1 MKLPEKKF
9 LSVNEIAERWKV
21 DRSTVLEMM
30 VMGELMPSL
39 FIDNVHC
46 FIGKD
51 MDGSNARAMSGEI
64 YFTPPHS
71 VLTRDSFELNV
82 AIFVCNYVA
91 PPGSYEDAFG
101 SIDDAEDDAPIIAFA
116 DPQEFS
122 VYDIRVRRHAFV
134 EATERKYSEAQPM
147 SEPEMGTSERKTLL
161 RLVLGMAMQK
171 YGYDPKADKNK
182 ATGTKAESIYAD
194 LESAGLATDV
204 QTIRK
209 YLKAAATEFPPNNKR

>member
-134 EATERKYSEAQPM
+134 EATERRYSEAQATA
-147 SEPEMGTSERKTLL
+147 GTEEIDPRERATFL
-161 RLVLGMAMQK
+161 RLIRFLCELQDIDISKHNTAYEVLAAMAATKGLTMPGSK
-171 YGYDPKADKNK
+171 NTIADKLK
-182 ATGTKAESIYAD
+182 DAREAE
-194 LESAGLATDV
+194 
-204 QTIRK
+204 
-209 YLKAAATEFPPNNKR
+209 